1 MDFKQLLNNTFPIF
15 GKADGEKLFKNSTI
29 MPIQYVCI
37 DRPGNPILLG
47 GLNELQVEDNTLTAK
62 LTILVLTLFIYV
74 LIVAAFNRARVK
86 YSGGKVGD
94 VINLILITVVLM
106 FLGDYVLLLEPYLED
121 NILFTLQTLF
131 RTTALSFLAYGG
143 ARIAGR

>member
-1 MDFKQLLNNTFPIF
+1 M
-15 GKADGEKLFKNSTI
+15 S
-29 MPIQYVCI
+29 
-37 DRPGNPILLG
+37 
-47 GLNELQVEDNTLTAK
+47 AK
-62 LTILVLTLFIYV
+62 LTILVLTLVIYV
-74 LIVAAFNRARVK
+74 LIVAAFNKARIK

-106 FLGDYVLLLEPYLED
+106 FLSDYVLLLESYLAD

-131 RTTALSFLAYGG
+131 RTLALSFLAYGG

>member
-1 MDFKQLLNNTFPIF
+1 M
-15 GKADGEKLFKNSTI
+15 S
-29 MPIQYVCI
+29 
-37 DRPGNPILLG
+37 
-47 GLNELQVEDNTLTAK
+47 AK

-74 LIVAAFNRARVK
+74 LIIAAFNKARVK

-106 FLGDYVLLLEPYLED
+106 FLSDYVLLLESYIED
-121 NILFTLQTLF
+121 NILFTLQILF

>member
-1 MDFKQLLNNTFPIF
+1 MSANLI
-15 GKADGEKLFKNSTI
+15 
-29 MPIQYVCI
+29 
-37 DRPGNPILLG
+37 
-47 GLNELQVEDNTLTAK
+47 
-62 LTILVLTLFIYV
+62 ILVLTLFIYI
-74 LIVAAFNRARVK
+74 LIVAAFYKARIK

-106 FLGDYVLLLEPYLED
+106 FIGDYVLLLQSYLAD
-121 NILFTLQTLF
+121 NIIFIFQTSF

>member
-1 MDFKQLLNNTFPIF
+1 M
-15 GKADGEKLFKNSTI
+15 S
-29 MPIQYVCI
+29 
-37 DRPGNPILLG
+37 
-47 GLNELQVEDNTLTAK
+47 AK
-62 LTILVLTLFIYV
+62 LTILVLTLVIYV
-74 LIVAAFNRARVK
+74 LIIAAFNRARIK

-106 FLGDYVLLLEPYLED
+106 FLSDYVLLLESYLAD

-131 RTTALSFLAYGG
+131 RTLALSFLAYGG

>member
-1 MDFKQLLNNTFPIF
+1 
-15 GKADGEKLFKNSTI
+15 
-29 MPIQYVCI
+29 
-37 DRPGNPILLG
+37 
-47 GLNELQVEDNTLTAK
+47 
-62 LTILVLTLFIYV
+62 
-74 LIVAAFNRARVK
+74 VAAFNRARVK

-131 RTTALSFLAYGG
+131 RTTALSFLAYGNRG
-143 ARIAGR
+143 QRTEYRGQKGRFIFHFFHLSSDL

>member
-1 MDFKQLLNNTFPIF
+1 M
-15 GKADGEKLFKNSTI
+15 S
-29 MPIQYVCI
+29 
-37 DRPGNPILLG
+37 
-47 GLNELQVEDNTLTAK
+47 AK

-74 LIVAAFNRARVK
+74 LIIAAFNKARVK

-121 NILFTLQTLF
+121 NILFTLQILF